1 MFLTTYVKETP
12 DGNYKADIH
21 QLKEGFEVR
30 YFKPTGEQF
39 KTETYTQNSIHYV
52 KDAVENWITS
62 IKMLNG

>member
-12 DGNYKADIH
+12 DGSYKADIH

-39 KTETYTQNSIHYV
+39 KTENYAQYSIHSV
-52 KDAVENWITS
+52 KDIVENWIGS
-62 IKMLNG
+62 IKTLNG